1 MQSEVDR
8 ASQFLPFDALKG
20 FKEAILLKEKKEE
33 NKKILFDDFND
44 ILNLKLKKIKKG
56 DIIKIK
62 FFYNL
67 EYIETVSEVKEI
79 NYSFKYLLLSNSK
92 IYFDDI
98 LDITIDVP
106 LAC

>member
-1 MQSEVDR
+1 MQSESDR
-8 ASQFLPFDALKG
+8 ASQFLPCDRLKG

-62 FFYNL
+62 SFYNL

-106 LAC
+106 LAR

>member
-8 ASQFLPFDALKG
+8 ASQFLSFDALKG

-62 FFYNL
+62 SFYNL

-98 LDITIDVP
+98 LDISIDVP
-106 LAC
+106 LAR